1 MTTHCP
7 LCSSNDLESFIHRAQ
22 VPVHQ
27 NLVMTS
33 AQNAKACNKGDLDFS
48 LCGHCGFLFNQA
60 FDLSVLSYGDSYDN
74 TQSHSQMFER
84 YMDDLVY
91 DLVENQGV
99 RNCTVVEVGCGKGVF
114 LKKLISYPGANN
126 KGIGFDPSYVGD
138 AEFFDGKLKFVKQFY
153 DASCAE
159 VSADVVICRHVIEH
173 VPSPLELLQSVR
185 AAISKRSHARIFFET
200 PCVDWI
206 LANKVVWDFFYEHCS
221 LFSKESLSTAFEMT
235 GFQVT
240 DVRHIFEGQY
250 LWLTAVP
257 ANDLQPQFSPLLTLD
272 LAQRYKKDEAALLNR
287 LAVLVG
293 RLNQNGGVALWGAGA
308 KGATLAY
315 LLDPNAKTI
324 SAVIDVNP
332 NKQGKFLPGSGHPI
346 ISPVSLKTLD
356 IQNVVLMNPNYRV
369 EIEQLLSELQI
380 TINLHEWSA
389 S

>member
-1 MTTHCP
+1 MSTLCP
-7 LCSSNDLESFIHRAQ
+7 ICLSNDLKGFVHRSQ
-22 VPVHQ
+22 IPVHQ

-33 AQNAKACNKGDLDFS
+33 AQQATACHKGDLDFS
-48 LCGHCGFLFNQA
+48 LCAYCGFLFNRA
-60 FDLSVLSYGDSYDN
+60 FDLSALSYGDNYDN

-84 YMDDLVY
+84 YMDELVCDLI
-91 DLVENQGV
+91 ENQGV

-126 KGIGFDPSYVGD
+126 KGIGFDPSYVG
-138 AEFFDGKLKFVKQFY
+138 EEELFDGKLKFVRQFY

-159 VSADVVICRHVIEH
+159 IAADVVICRHVIEH
-173 VPSPLELLQSVR
+173 VPWPLELLHSVR
-185 AAISKRSHARIFFET
+185 AAITNRPHAKIFFET
-200 PCVDWI
+200 PCVNWI
-206 LANKVVWDFFYEHCS
+206 LKNKVVWDFFYEHCS
-221 LFSKESLSTAFEMT
+221 LFSKESLSAAFELA

-257 ANDLQPQFSPLLTLD
+257 AQDIQPLFSPGLTLD
-272 LAQRYKKDEAALLNR
+272 LAQRYKQDETELLNNLAELITR
-287 LAVLVG
+287 LS
-293 RLNQNGGVALWGAGA
+293 QNGGVALWGAGA

-315 LLDPNAKTI
+315 LLDPKVQTI

-346 ISPVSLKTLD
+346 ISPANLKTLG
-356 IQNVVLMNPNYRV
+356 IRNVVLMNPNYRA
-369 EIEQLLSELQI
+369 EIEQLLIELQV

>member
-1 MTTHCP
+1 M
-7 LCSSNDLESFIHRAQ
+7 
-22 VPVHQ
+22 PVHQ

-114 LKKLISYPGANN
+114 LKKLIGYPGANN
-126 KGIGFDPSYVGD
+126 QGIGFDPSYVGD

-153 DASCAE
+153 DANCAE

-257 ANDLQPQFSPLLTLD
+257 TTGQHAEFSSTHTVA
-272 LAQRYKKDEAALLNR
+272 LAQNYKNDEAALLNN
-287 LAVLVG
+287 LAVLVD
-293 RLNQNGGVALWGAGA
+293 RLSQNGGVALWGAGA

-315 LLDPNAKTI
+315 LLDPNAETI
-324 SAVIDVNP
+324 AAIVDVNP
-332 NKQGKFLPGSGHPI
+332 NKQDKFLPGCGHPI
-346 ISPVSLKTLD
+346 IAPIMLKT
-356 IQNVVLMNPNYRV
+356 IGIRHVILMNPNYRI
-369 EIEQLLSELQI
+369 EIEKQLSELQI
-380 TINLHEWSA
+380 NVTLHEWSA

>member
-1 MTTHCP
+1 MSTLCP
-7 LCSSNDLESFIHRAQ
+7 VCLSNDLKGFVHRDQ
-22 VPVHQ
+22 IPVHQ

-33 AQNAKACNKGDLDFS
+33 VQQAKACHKGDLDFS
-48 LCGHCGFLFNQA
+48 LCASCGFLFNRA
-60 FDLSVLSYGDSYDN
+60 FDLSALSYGDNYDN
-74 TQSHSQMFER
+74 TQSHSPMFER
-84 YMDDLVY
+84 YMDELVS

-126 KGIGFDPSYVGD
+126 KGIGFDPSYVG
-138 AEFFDGKLKFVKQFY
+138 EVELFDGKLKFVRQFY

-159 VSADVVICRHVIEH
+159 VAADVVICRHVIEH
-173 VPSPLELLQSVR
+173 VPSPLELLHSVR
-185 AAISKRSHARIFFET
+185 AAITNRPHAKIFFET
-200 PCVDWI
+200 PCVNWI
-206 LANKVVWDFFYEHCS
+206 LKNKVVWDFFYEHCS
-221 LFSKESLSTAFEMT
+221 LFSKESLSTAFELA

-257 ANDLQPQFSPLLTLD
+257 AQDVKPHFFPALTLD
-272 LAQRYKKDEAALLNR
+272 LAQRYKQDETALLNNLAELVAR
-287 LAVLVG
+287 LS
-293 RLNQNGGVALWGAGA
+293 QNGGVALWGAGA

-315 LLDPNAKTI
+315 LLDPNVQTI

-346 ISPVSLKTLD
+346 ISPASLKTLGLR
-356 IQNVVLMNPNYRV
+356 NAVLMNPNYRA
-369 EIEQLLSELQI
+369 EIEQLLIELQV